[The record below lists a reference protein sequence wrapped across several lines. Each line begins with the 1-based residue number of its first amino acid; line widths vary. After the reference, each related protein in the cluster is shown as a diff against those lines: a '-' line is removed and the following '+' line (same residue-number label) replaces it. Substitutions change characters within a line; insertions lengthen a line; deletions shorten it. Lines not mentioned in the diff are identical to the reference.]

1 MTFSISAL
9 HNKLFYFAF
18 LCVYKCTYILMYS
31 ILLVAL
37 APASLESSSSIEQEK
52 YLQALLNV
60 ISVHSK
66 MNGSNTLTV
75 RPTIALSPG
84 KIGLYFSLVSLVS
97 FLWLSWKVSF
107 LWFGVSSMSLMN
119 SIVSLLLHFLD
130 SLFTLSFCECFFCI
144 LRMSIIFPKIFF
156 SILNLT
162 VNDYPP
168 VGHSFWL
175 NSIEYDGQSWGISN
189 LLQFWNK

>member
-1 MTFSISAL
+1 MECKRTLLGAALQPGDEYLSVLCHQMNGFWTFDRQTMTFSISAL
-9 HNKLFYFAF
+9 HNKLFYFAI

-130 SLFTLSFCECFFCI
+130 SLFTLSFCECFFC
-144 LRMSIIFPKIFF
+144 M
-156 SILNLT
+156 
-162 VNDYPP
+162 
-168 VGHSFWL
+168 
-175 NSIEYDGQSWGISN
+175 
-189 LLQFWNK
+189 

>member
-1 MTFSISAL
+1 
-9 HNKLFYFAF
+9 
-18 LCVYKCTYILMYS
+18 MYS

-97 FLWLSWKVSF
+97 FLWLS
-107 LWFGVSSMSLMN
+107 
-119 SIVSLLLHFLD
+119 
-130 SLFTLSFCECFFCI
+130 
-144 LRMSIIFPKIFF
+144 
-156 SILNLT
+156 
-162 VNDYPP
+162 
-168 VGHSFWL
+168 
-175 NSIEYDGQSWGISN
+175 
-189 LLQFWNK
+189 